1 MDMPLV
7 VHHNLQFVIYY
18 TKNFLLMSFLF
29 ADFVLI
35 SMSSLICKRL
45 LSNAAFMSNVNDFRL
60 LFDDSIFLLSYT

>member
-1 MDMPLV
+1 
-7 VHHNLQFVIYY
+7 
-18 TKNFLLMSFLF
+18 MSFLF